1 MATNHAFSPDNE
13 SDKPDEKNVV
23 TNRKNE
29 QPSDDRTFY
38 EVQLDQESDSSVDKI
53 SIDDEVSSFQ
63 I

>member
-1 MATNHAFSPDNE
+1 MATNRAFSPDNE
-13 SDKPDEKNVV
+13 SDKPDERNVV
-23 TNRKNE
+23 TDRKNE

-53 SIDDEVSSFQ
+53 SIDDKVSSFQ